1 MCSQWASDSMAI
13 NWNIIQT
20 LINFKYFHLNFTE
33 SNAFYGNLNRNRK
46 LFHLNWKCCVKLN
59 LNTHR
64 IARNYMPWNVYELFK
79 TVNFSVLFFV
89 IQRTK
94 CKLAFDFCKKKNCLQ
109 RKSKYFQPSKYNLI
123 HALAN
128 ESKVTLNWKKIQIEN
143 QIILLNYWES
153 SVIKDFACWLM

>member
-13 NWNIIQT
+13 NWNIIQI

-64 IARNYMPWNVYELFK
+64 IVRNYMPWNVYKLFK
-79 TVNFSVLFFV
+79 PVNFSVLFFLFKGRNV
-89 IQRTK
+89 NSLLI
-94 CKLAFDFCKKKNCLQ
+94 FVKKNSLQ
-109 RKSKYFQPSKYNLI
+109 RKSKYFQPSIYNLI

-143 QIILLNYWES
+143 QIILLNYWKS